1 MSSAYMTVNLSN
13 SCNKYT
19 SSKWVLEQTA
29 GSRWTYKPPGRAKG
43 PMKSRVAFEPPQ
55 VGGPVGFMGDSV
67 RHRLLS
73 LSVGWLSF
81 KRRLSLLA
89 GSESCFRSNQMC
101 KALWTVQS
109 VLLKESWLTE
119 ANQQG
124 GGAVRVRLRTWDFQS
139 SALFKRQEPSPCH
152 QWDHRMS
159 IGNVGSRLEAQ
170 DCVPSCPW
178 RPRVT
183 CTCVWFVSRRA
194 CPSLSWEVTR
204 STKWMASGSSAEK
217 LPGGS
222 LKVIQY
228 ISLKTWLLANYA
240 YLLNTCGHSHCPRM

>member
-1 MSSAYMTVNLSN
+1 MTVNLSN

-178 RPRVT
+178 RPRVWEGDVHVCLVCQQESMPFAVVGSDKEYQVDGKRVLGRKT
-183 CTCVWFVSRRA
+183 PWGIIEGNSIYLIEDLAAGQLCLFIKHLRSQ
-194 CPSLSWEVTR
+194 SLS
-204 STKWMASGSSAEK
+204 
-217 LPGGS
+217 
-222 LKVIQY
+222 
-228 ISLKTWLLANYA
+228 
-240 YLLNTCGHSHCPRM
+240 